1 MIVGNLS
8 ASSLIPN
15 RNTQVISV
23 PTGTVTHAIIAQHT
37 FIRITNV
44 GEDFTF
50 NFTGGSKGDRCTCF
64 FFSDFSGTKTVTL
77 GSNIK
82 KFDDL
87 TLGSEIIQTVV
98 FIHNGTLWVQMAV
111 YNSLI

>member
-1 MIVGNLS
+1 MRVGNLM

-15 RNTQVISV
+15 RNTQAISV
-23 PTGTVTHAIIAQHT
+23 PTGPVTHAIIAQHT
-37 FIRITNV
+37 FIRITNI
-44 GEDFTF
+44 GESFTL

-64 FFSDFSGTKTVTL
+64 FYSDFIGSKVVTL

-87 TLGSEIIQTVV
+87 ILGADIKQTVV
-98 FIHNGTLWVQMAV
+98 FIHNGTIWVQMAV
-111 YNSLI
+111 YDSLI